1 MDQEILQKCH
11 WWFWLQG
18 EHKRILHRDVVAVPS
33 VILVAKRAQ
42 VDPGGFVTK
51 SLRIWPQKEHKWTK
65 EVLQKCPRRF

>member
-1 MDQEILQKCH
+1 MPSVVLAARRAQEDP
-11 WWFWLQG
+11 
-18 EHKRILHRDVVAVPS
+18 RDVVAVPS

-51 SLRIWPQKEHKWTK
+51 SSRIWPQKELKWTK